1 MSASRRGAQIE
12 NPFENCFS
20 GCDREVFD
28 EFGTWTHRR
37 HRCWGR
43 LFPKAK
49 VIHIKFSLEC
59 RRQWRLNWQGFTPV
73 VPFFGRFVFGAS
85 LEMRGR
91 SRKKSKNDRTIYE
104 FDTRTLNLFLKHVSK
119 SLHHI
124 SLFFTVEGKRNCD
137 LWVAGALPD
146 ALCRISCLKFAVICC
161 VIKMRLVKQQT
172 T

>member
-1 MSASRRGAQIE
+1 MSRGGERKLKIHLRIAFPGAIGK
-12 NPFENCFS
+12 FS
-20 GCDREVFD
+20 TSSVLEPIII
-28 EFGTWTHRR
+28 